1 MEVLRFG
8 SSIPGAY
15 WGCCAMDII
24 QNFHLA
30 PEAKASIQLV
40 NGDGGQPSY
49 MAGNKVAFL
58 GMTNEEV
65 FRQRLRIGTFD
76 TRDMPNHGFIAILT
90 QNQIQGSIGKKWL
103 KILKETGFEF
113 IRTVSNSVYT
123 GQALGA
129 SGDAARNYVFALFRN
144 IGSGNTKDPFTPPP
158 EWSALETVVPEL
170 NVEAFKWRSETT
182 GYGAEVFADEQ
193 REAQLKCWNALPE
206 KKFYSEEELEAA
218 GVPVTY
224 AGKRSQFPQQPKSV
238 RLKAERA
245 SAAAKPPKAATA
257 MVKGC
262 GPAPAP
268 EPAAKAA

>member
-24 QNFHLA
+24 QNFHLS
-30 PEAKASIQLV
+30 PTAKASIQLV
-40 NGDGGQPSY
+40 GGDGGQPSY
-49 MAGNKVAFL
+49 TANGQVAFL
-58 GMTNEEV
+58 GMTNEDI

-90 QNQIQGSIGKKWL
+90 QSQISGSVGKAWL

-123 GQALGA
+123 GQSLGA
-129 SGDAARNYVFALFRN
+129 SDDDARNYVFALFRN
-144 IGSGNTKDPFTPPP
+144 IGAGNTKDPFTPPKA
-158 EWSALETVVPEL
+158 WTDLDAVVPEL
-170 NVEAFKWRSETT
+170 WSYVPDSAR
-182 GYGAEVFADEQ
+182 AELADDQ
-193 REAQLKCWNALPE
+193 RTKQLECWNALPE
-206 KKFYSEEELEAA
+206 KKFYTEKELEAA
-218 GVPVTY
+218 KVPVIY
-224 AGKRSQFPQQPKSV
+224 AGKRSAFPPQPKEV
-238 RLKAERA
+238 RAAIEGA
-245 SAAAKPPKAATA
+245 SAAPAKPPKTATA

-262 GPAPAP
+262 GAGASLLPEP